1 MFYTSKMLV
10 IYFLLLIS
18 TINFLEFK
26 KYLVVL
32 AFYITIEFIF
42 LKLKVWEHFESFNGI
57 DVDINLSTV
66 RVRMPV
72 GLN

>member
-1 MFYTSKMLV
+1 MLV

-32 AFYITIEFIF
+32 AFYIT
-42 LKLKVWEHFESFNGI
+42 
-57 DVDINLSTV
+57 TV
-66 RVRMPV
+66 
-72 GLN
+72 LNYISEANSKRRFRKF